1 MKLVEDEVKED
12 TDAIADKTGLQP
24 WIVLLIVSVIL
35 VSLVAVTLFCFQRFC
50 AKKRQKK
57 GDGKKNQDE
66 QGLVEGEEEVDIL
79 EEEVIKV
86 DVLS

>member
-1 MKLVEDEVKED
+1 MTFETPVLKMRWKREDLMKLVEDEVKED

-35 VSLVAVTLFCFQRFC
+35 VSLVGVTAFCLQRFC

-57 GDGKKNQDE
+57 GRWQ
-66 QGLVEGEEEVDIL
+66 EEPR
-79 EEEVIKV
+79 
-86 DVLS
+86 